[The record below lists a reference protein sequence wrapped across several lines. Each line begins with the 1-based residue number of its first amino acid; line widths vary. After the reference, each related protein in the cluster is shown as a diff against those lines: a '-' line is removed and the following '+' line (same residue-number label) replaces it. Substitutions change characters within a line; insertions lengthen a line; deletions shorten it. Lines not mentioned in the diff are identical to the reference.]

1 MSNYPAW
8 ESVGDLT
15 AEDVFDSRDAE
26 AWLDFWDDEMIA
38 EQDASDRGTDLADLR
53 ATLQELRAESEGYGW
68 EDGIG
73 FIRETYFEDYARELA
88 DDIGAIDKHASWP
101 LTHIDWEGAAQDL
114 AMDYSTS
121 EVDGTTY
128 YWREA

>member
-26 AWLDFWDDEMIA
+26 AWLDWWDDEMIA
-38 EQDASDRGTDLADLR
+38 EQDASNGGTDLADLR
-53 ATLQELRAESEGYGW
+53 TALQELRAECEGYGW
-68 EDGIG
+68 EYGIG

-88 DDIGAIDKHASWP
+88 SDIGAIDGHASWP
-101 LTHIDWEGAAQDL
+101 LMHIDWEGAARDL
-114 AMDYSTS
+114 AMDYSTC
-121 EVDGTTY
+121 EVDDMTY